1 MLCYPRFKKTR
12 ALTTEWLMN
21 ICCLNSVIHPN
32 HYQLIYNFFLQNPK
46 NNKNNHGP
54 SSFPLVLW
62 WILRS
67 LQSSERPHFPQP
79 PAKTTPP
86 AQVRWQK
93 IRWPPSPQGIFF
105 KTKNRPWPKGK
116 REIVFQPPFFFSGCV
131 SFREGGMQS
140 VHDQVVPKKKKSNTW
155 QKDSL
160 CAKEK

>member
-32 HYQLIYNFFLQNPK
+32 HHQLIWQICSSKLQN
-46 NNKNNHGP
+46 NHCP

-62 WILRS
+62 WNSPIAS
-67 LQSSERPHFPQP
+67 KSERPHFLQP
-79 PAKTTPP
+79 LAKTTPP

-105 KTKNRPWPKGK
+105 KTKNRPWPKRK
-116 REIVFQPPFFFSGCV
+116 REILFQPPFLFSGCV

-140 VHDQVVPKKKKSNTW
+140 ANDQVVPEKKSNT
-155 QKDSL
+155 KGL
-160 CAKEK
+160 FMCKRKNK